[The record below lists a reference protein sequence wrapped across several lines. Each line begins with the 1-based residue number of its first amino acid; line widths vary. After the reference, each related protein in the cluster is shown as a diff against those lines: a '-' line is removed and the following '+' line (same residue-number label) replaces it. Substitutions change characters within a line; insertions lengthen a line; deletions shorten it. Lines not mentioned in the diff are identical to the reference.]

1 LGNPAD
7 LAGVADGVKS
17 GKVRHQ
23 FQGEFV
29 VAAHADGKH
38 NMIGLFFPAPSIGGV
53 TALPPVATMTA

>member
-1 LGNPAD
+1 
-7 LAGVADGVKS
+7 
-17 GKVRHQ
+17 VRRQ